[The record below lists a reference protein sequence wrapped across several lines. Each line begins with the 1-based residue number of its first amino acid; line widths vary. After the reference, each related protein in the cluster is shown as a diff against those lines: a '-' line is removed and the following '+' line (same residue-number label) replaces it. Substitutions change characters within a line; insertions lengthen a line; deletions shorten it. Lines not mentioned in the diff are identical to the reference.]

1 MAELLM
7 FFFVS
12 LAALLW
18 YLANQ
23 GRERALFFARA
34 ECRKREVQLLDQ
46 TVQFERYQVDWQWPN
61 WGLWRRYRFAYS
73 IEGDERN
80 HGELWFRGPRLIKVV
95 MESEEILVH

>member
-1 MAELLM
+1 MTELLI

-12 LAALLW
+12 FAALLW